1 MTQEARVWP
10 KLKRALCVKS
20 VVSRAL
26 NTSTVHFILYKL
38 WNRNL
43 SCRYIFID
51 IIDTQI
57 CLFTKL
63 CECKPWDMATKGAL
77 SASNLSLMVA
87 LLGHP
92 SCLCI
97 WEEGSTG
104 FMQWPLL
111 VWWGLRASLLF
122 PSALP
127 PPHSAT
133 VSLLWYQVYGLGTL
147 TFTYWRG
154 PPAVFL
160 PFALGHLFQEHR
172 KRNSVGCIALTSAW
186 SAPLLKA
193 LF

>member
-26 NTSTVHFILYKL
+26 NTSTVHFVLYKL

-63 CECKPWDMATKGAL
+63 CECKPWDMATKWAL
-77 SASNLSLMVA
+77 SASNLSFMVA
-87 LLGHP
+87 SLHLGGGKHRV
-92 SCLCI
+92 I
-97 WEEGSTG
+97 
-104 FMQWPLL
+104 QWPLL
-111 VWWGLRASLLF
+111 VWWGLRVSLLF